1 MSRGHTL
8 KAEKASL
15 ARPGRLRPGSTITH
29 CRLLARTVPPLSVHP
44 RNVGQVSHWR
54 NRRQLLTLG
63 DTARSGPPKESL
75 LPDAGT
81 VGLSKLRVSVY
92 KADNPGQTPCHD
104 RDLGLF
110 SEPPKSDLRRLGIAE
125 RRWRGMIGPSLY
137 MTAVEAAPPQEGSR
151 EHGERCGREARRV
164 MALGAAGR
172 AINDLPPWRPL
183 EEALADPGPRLR
195 ELMAEAQRE
204 ALDHGNRQERES
216 ALAWLKLQSPYGLD
230 PYAKFPVQTQTHGFK
245 GLTVAGRRSIRD
257 GCRLLA
263 DHAGT
268 LAFGT
273 LTLPDDVAETCSR
286 DQIATFQSRWTQYA
300 RELLIRRGLPP
311 LVVIVAEFHPNRKTL
326 GGGPIVHWHWCAPV
340 SPAYGERWTARVG
353 DWHGINRAAFKSA
366 FGRARGNDKGCRV
379 EGAKTNPG
387 KYLSKYLS
395 KTMSN
400 CQRFIG
406 THWERCVP
414 KQWWGWTGEL
424 RELVKACRIKPP
436 TGFLSWCCRWA
447 KELVDQEQCTSELI
461 QIGEDGPIVGRWF
474 SWASPEALDRAI
486 ETWLAEELARLD
498 ELRGIGPPLTG

>member
-1 MSRGHTL
+1 
-8 KAEKASL
+8 
-15 ARPGRLRPGSTITH
+15 
-29 CRLLARTVPPLSVHP
+29 
-44 RNVGQVSHWR
+44 
-54 NRRQLLTLG
+54 
-63 DTARSGPPKESL
+63 
-75 LPDAGT
+75 
-81 VGLSKLRVSVY
+81 
-92 KADNPGQTPCHD
+92 
-104 RDLGLF
+104 
-110 SEPPKSDLRRLGIAE
+110 
-125 RRWRGMIGPSLY
+125 MIGPSLY
-137 MTAVEAAPPQEGSR
+137 MTAVEAAPPKKDDDGAAS
-151 EHGERCGREARRV
+151 GCGWRAREAGQQRMRDRIK
-164 MALGAAGR
+164 AGLGAWQPTAEILEDPPSAVR
-172 AINDLPPWRPL
+172 DLM
-183 EEALADPGPRLR
+183 EA
-195 ELMAEAQRE
+195 AQRE
-204 ALDHGNRQERES
+204 AMAKGDAAAKRY
-216 ALAWLKLQSPYGLD
+216 AIDWLKLHCPYGLD
-230 PYAKFPVQTQTHGFK
+230 PYAKLPVDTPAHGFK
-245 GLTVAGRRSIRD
+245 GLTVAGRRAIRD

-273 LTLPDDVAETCSR
+273 LTLPDDVAETCTR
-286 DQIATFQSRWTQYA
+286 DQIATFQSRWTQFA

-311 LVVIVAEFHPNRKTL
+311 LVVIVCEFHPNRKTL
-326 GGGPIVHWHWCAPV
+326 GGGPIVHWHWSAPV
-340 SPAYGERWTARVG
+340 SLAYGEKWSARVR

-400 CQRFIG
+400 CQEFIG

-447 KELVDQEQCTSELI
+447 AELVELGQCTSELI

-486 ETWLAEELARLD
+486 EAWMGEELARLD